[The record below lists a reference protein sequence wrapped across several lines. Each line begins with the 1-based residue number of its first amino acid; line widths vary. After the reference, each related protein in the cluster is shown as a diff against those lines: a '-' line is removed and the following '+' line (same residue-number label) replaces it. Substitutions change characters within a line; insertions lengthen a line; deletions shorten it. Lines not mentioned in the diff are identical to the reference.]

1 LDGQRTPGELTLRL
15 FNENDPAPNPRR
27 VRIFLKEKGIDVEL
41 VPTPL
46 AKRAHKSPEHL
57 ARNPLG
63 QVPVLELGDGSHVA
77 ESVSICR
84 YLEEVHPEP
93 NLFGRDAKERAVVD
107 MWVRRV
113 EFRLMQP
120 VGQIWVHTHPFTAA
134 VATQA
139 FGGQFKDYGAANRKV
154 FDGACRLFDKEISG
168 RPFVAGDRY
177 TMADI
182 VAQTTFD
189 FARFIG
195 VDMPEDC
202 KVLADWYARVSARP
216 SAVYEV
222 SEVLMK
228 QARGAES

>member
-1 LDGQRTPGELTLRL
+1 MRL
-15 FNENDPAPNPRR
+15 YNEADPAPNPRR
-27 VRIFLKEKGIDVEL
+27 VRIFMKEKGIDIEL

-46 AKRAHKSPEHL
+46 QQRAHKSPEHL

-63 QVPVLELGDGSHVA
+63 QVPVLELGDGSFLS

-84 YLEEVHPEP
+84 YLEELHPEP
-93 NLFGRDAKERAVVD
+93 TLFGRAARERAFID
-107 MWVRRV
+107 MWIRRV
-113 EFRLMQP
+113 EFRLMVP

-139 FGGQFKDYGAANRKV
+139 FGQQFKEFGAANRKIFV
-154 FDGACRLFDKEISG
+154 GACRLFDGELG
-168 RPFVAGDRY
+168 GQGYVASERY

-195 VDMPEDC
+195 VDIPEDC
-202 KVLADWYARVSARP
+202 KHIHAWYERVSARP
-216 SAVYEV
+216 SAEFAV
-222 SEVLMK
+222 SEAWLA
-228 QARGAES
+228 QARGAAAR

>member
-1 LDGQRTPGELTLRL
+1 MKLY
-15 FNENDPAPNPRR
+15 NENDPAPNPRR
-27 VRIFLKEKGIDVEL
+27 VRIFMKEKGIDIEL
-41 VPTPL
+41 VPTSL
-46 AKRAHKSPEHL
+46 IKRAHKAPDHL

-63 QVPVLELGDGSHVA
+63 QVPVLELDDGSHLS

-84 YLEEVHPEP
+84 YLEELHPEP
-93 NLFGRDAKERAVVD
+93 NLFGRDAKERAFVD

-120 VGQIWVHTHPFTAA
+120 LGQIWVHTHPFTAA

-139 FGGQFKDYGAANRKV
+139 MGRQFKDFGEANRKP
-154 FDGACRLFDKEISG
+154 FESGCRLFDQELGG
-168 RPFVAGDRY
+168 RRFMAGDRY

-195 VDMPEDC
+195 VDIPHEC
-202 KVLADWYARVSARP
+202 KHLTDWYARVCARP
-216 SAVYEV
+216 SAAFAV
-222 SEVLMK
+222 SDEMLAR
-228 QARGAES
+228 ARGAAT